1 MCVVDTVLEPRAECM
16 HEEHQKYKRTKQKLR
31 VYEEKKGAILD
42 GSVLSNSKYTNVKEN
57 QKYKRTKQ
65 SRGCTKKKK
74 GAILDVVGDDGALVG
89 DKNSRISKSKYTHH
103 EKNETPR
110 TFATESCLG
119 MMMKMII

>member
-1 MCVVDTVLEPRAECM
+1 MQTN
-16 HEEHQKYKRTKQKLR
+16 KTKPR
-31 VYEEKKGAILD
+31 VY
-42 GSVLSNSKYTNVKEN
+42 KE
-57 QKYKRTKQ
+57 
-65 SRGCTKKKK
+65 KK

>member
-1 MCVVDTVLEPRAECM
+1 M
-16 HEEHQKYKRTKQKLR
+16 YK
-31 VYEEKKGAILD
+31 E
-42 GSVLSNSKYTNVKEN
+42 
-57 QKYKRTKQ
+57 
-65 SRGCTKKKK
+65 KK